1 MQFEHS
7 YAYEPGRDGKPGRDG
22 SMGGPI
28 PSVHQTFD
36 SVRKLEPVVRSEAF
50 DLIDNNVSLGNQI
63 STQIKLLSNKLS
75 IVLVPPTTNP
85 GVDKGSVSPNGK
97 TDLENKLIECNM
109 RLHSVLLELE
119 ELSERVSL

>member
-7 YAYEPGRDGKPGRDG
+7 YAYEPGRDG

-28 PSVHQTFD
+28 PSVHTTFD
-36 SVRKLEPVVRSEAF
+36 SVRKLEPVYKSEAF
-50 DLIDNNVSLGNQI
+50 ELIDNNVSLGNQI

-75 IVLVPPTTNP
+75 IVLVPPTTIP
-85 GVDKGSVSPNGK
+85 GVDKSSISPNGK

-109 RLHSVLLELE
+109 RLHSVLMELE

>member
-1 MQFEHS
+1 MRFEHS
-7 YAYEPGRDGKPGRDG
+7 YAYEPGSSNNMD
-22 SMGGPI
+22 GPI
-28 PSVHQTFD
+28 PNVQPTLD
-36 SVRKLEPVVRSEAF
+36 SVRRLEPVVRSEAF
-50 DLIDNNVSLGNQI
+50 DLIDNNVSLSNQI
-63 STQIKLLSNKLS
+63 STQIRLLSNKLS

-109 RLHSVLLELE
+109 RLHSVLMELE